1 MKVKDKEMYHYHHV
15 EMYQDIWKVGNEL
28 NVDDNFKTSF
38 LNVLKYYSSAV
49 NTESGKKN
57 AFNRTIET
65 YLKEDQDK
73 EMYIQLLKEARRI
86 ISGANM
92 FTREMAL
99 EVVRKEKYPDL
110 PSRKHSIWL
119 CDEKG
124 LDFWKNQLT
133 SEGHDKLDL
142 YKVLVTGTL
151 FKSSDSFLPDDY
163 YTYEN
168 MLKCADMY
176 WNPKFENQI
185 QEEKAEYLFQG
196 KVKILEKV
204 NNI

>member
-1 MKVKDKEMYHYHHV
+1 MKVENKEMYHYHHIHLFK
-15 EMYQDIWKVGNEL
+15 EIWVPGNEL
-28 NVDDNFKTSF
+28 IVDDNFKTSF
-38 LNVLKYYSSAV
+38 LNILKYYSSAV
-49 NTESGKKN
+49 NTVTGNKN
-57 AFNRTIET
+57 AFNRTIEK
-65 YLKEDQDK
+65 YLEEDQDK
-73 EMYIQLLKEARRI
+73 ETYIMLLKEARRI

-99 EVVRKEKYPDL
+99 EEIRKQKYPDL
-110 PSRKHSIWL
+110 PSRKHSIWV

-124 LDFWKNQLT
+124 LDFWKKQLI
-133 SEGHDKLDL
+133 SEEHDNLDL
-142 YKVLVTGTL
+142 YKVSLTGNL

-168 MLKCADMY
+168 MLKCADEY
-176 WNPKFENQI
+176 WNPKFENEV

-204 NNI
+204 K